1 MSTETV
7 PTADTG
13 GLNEQVEAV
22 ARETK
27 ALMAAQ
33 AAGRRARLLL
43 LVVFIIF
50 VAVVTTAFWNLG
62 KQLLGPDNLDAL
74 AKAGQERLA
83 SHQGEYMKEL
93 QKLIESSSPVLT
105 TAFMTQAK
113 QDLPKYMQGLEKQRD
128 ALRSSLEAKLSKKV
142 DERYAEMLDR
152 HAKIMKEEF
161 PQHNDEALQARMREN
176 INMALEKLVK
186 KYYIEEMNRQMDV
199 LYTTWDNFPAAEPPK
214 PGGVSTE
221 DQFAVEFWDWAKYI
235 ISHSPSVG
243 TP

>member
-22 ARETK
+22 VRETK

-43 LVVFIIF
+43 LLVFIVF
-50 VAVVTTAFWNLG
+50 VGVVCYAFLG
-62 KQLLGPDNLDAL
+62 LGNKLLGPENRDAL
-74 AKAGQERLA
+74 VKAAQERLLKN
-83 SHQGEYMKEL
+83 QGEYMKEL

-161 PQHNDEALQARMREN
+161 PQYNDEALQARMREN

-186 KYYIEEMNRQMDV
+186 KYYVDEMNRHMDA
-199 LYTTWDNFPAAEPPK
+199 LYTTWDNFPAADPPK
-214 PGGVSTE
+214 AGGVSTE
-221 DQFAVEFWDWAKYI
+221 DQLVVELTDWVKYI
-235 ISHSPSVG
+235 MSHSPSVG

>member
-22 ARETK
+22 VRETK

-43 LVVFIIF
+43 LVVFVVF
-50 VAVVTTAFWNLG
+50 VAVVTYAFFDLG
-62 KQLLGPDNLDAL
+62 NKLLGQENLDAL
-74 AKAGQERLA
+74 AKAGQERLVKN
-83 SHQGEYMKEL
+83 QGEYMKEL
-93 QKLIESSSPVLT
+93 QKLIETSSPVLT

-128 ALRSSLEAKLSKKV
+128 ELRSSLEAKLSKKL
-142 DERYAEMLDR
+142 DGLYAETLDR
-152 HAKIMKEEF
+152 HDKIMKEEF
-161 PQHNDEALQARMREN
+161 PKYNDDALQARMREN

-186 KYYIEEMNRQMDV
+186 KYYVDEMNRQMDV

-214 PGGVSTE
+214 AGGVSTE
-221 DQFAVEFWDWAKYI
+221 DQLVVELTDWLKYI
-235 ISHSPSVG
+235 MSHSPSIG

>member
-22 ARETK
+22 VRETK

-43 LVVFIIF
+43 LLVFIVF
-50 VAVVTTAFWNLG
+50 VGVVCYAFLG
-62 KQLLGPDNLDAL
+62 LGNKLLGPENRDAL
-74 AKAGQERLA
+74 VKAAQERLLKN
-83 SHQGEYMKEL
+83 QGESMKEL

-128 ALRSSLEAKLSKKV
+128 ALRSSLEVKLSKKL
-142 DERYAEMLDR
+142 DERYAETLDR

-161 PQHNDEALQARMREN
+161 PQYNDEALQARMREN

-186 KYYIEEMNRQMDV
+186 KYYVDEMNRHMDA
-199 LYTTWDNFPAAEPPK
+199 LYTTWDNFPAADPPK
-214 PGGVSTE
+214 AGGVSTE
-221 DQFAVEFWDWAKYI
+221 DQLVVELTDWAKYI
-235 ISHSPSVG
+235 MSHSPSVG